1 MVYKHHNQCFMV
13 IASVK
18 IQLCY
23 KDRGGGVCEDVA
35 IFFVPIY
42 DVLSLYKGL
51 GVLSAGMETE

>member
-1 MVYKHHNQCFMV
+1 MV